1 MKFFS
6 PRQTKVTFSRPK
18 LFAMALCLALSMWYF
33 VVYHETSEVEM
44 TLLINYQG
52 QPKELY
58 VTSGLVYTVKE
69 RVRGPRLLLDKLPK
83 SYPLPIDISSLKVGT
98 NVFSVVDEVKKFVT
112 PAQNRAFTVQEMD
125 PPLIR
130 LHAEYIDSISIPV
143 NVQFRSNNDLL
154 VVTHKVSQNSVVFKG
169 PETEIRQIKK
179 LGNLPL
185 DVRVDLADMGKG
197 VVAKDIP
204 VEISAGSYPHVTVDP
219 PSVRV
224 SYEVMGER
232 VEVVH
237 TYAISLAV
245 TDTNLYTMT
254 PNEVTLRLKV
264 PDYKQRDKDYLRSL
278 RVTALPPD
286 MQENESRRVHLDFTP
301 PEGMEI
307 IDTDKKWIVV
317 TRLKK
322 DEQPKERQHAPQVIS
337 LEKKQ
342 EEKKVESRPNRKKH
356 PPHPKEQS
364 PSARQTHGSKKP

>member
-1 MKFFS
+1 
-6 PRQTKVTFSRPK
+6 
-18 LFAMALCLALSMWYF
+18 
-33 VVYHETSEVEM
+33 
-44 TLLINYQG
+44 
-52 QPKELY
+52 
-58 VTSGLVYTVKE
+58 
-69 RVRGPRLLLDKLPK
+69 
-83 SYPLPIDISSLKVGT
+83 PLPIDISSLKVGT

-245 TDTNLYTMT
+245 TDTSLYTMT

-337 LEKKQ
+337 FEKKQ

-364 PSARQTHGSKKP
+364 PSARPAHGSKKP